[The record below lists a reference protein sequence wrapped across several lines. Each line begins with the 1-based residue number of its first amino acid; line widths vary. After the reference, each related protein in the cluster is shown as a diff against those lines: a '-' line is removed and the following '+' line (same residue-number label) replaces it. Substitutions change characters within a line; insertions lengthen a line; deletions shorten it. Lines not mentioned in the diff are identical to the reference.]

1 MKQKSNKTLS
11 IICTTYNSDKT
22 LQRTI
27 DSLKNQTFQDFEFII
42 VDAKSTDNTLD
53 IIKNNS
59 EIITKYISETDKS
72 IFDGMNK
79 GLNISSGEWVYFIGS
94 DDYLYNDRV
103 LQNIF
108 KNKFKHNTELVIG
121 NILYSNGKIFKSFWD
136 WRILLYCSVHHQA
149 AFYKRRLFDEN
160 YYHTD
165 RNYPSDYGIN
175 VGLYLK
181 KIKHE
186 YYDQIICVYALG
198 GDSSNVI
205 WERYKNEI
213 VSRNIHLNSF
223 LLKTILGIQTL
234 SRFIIKKI
242 LLKFGKEI
250 HI

>member
-1 MKQKSNKTLS
+1 MKQKLNKTLS
-11 IICTTYNSDKT
+11 IICTTFNSGKT

-27 DSLKNQTFQDFEFII
+27 DSIKNQTFQDFEFII
-42 VDAKSTDNTLD
+42 VDAKSNDNTLS

-59 EIITKYISETDKS
+59 DTITMYISETDKG

-79 GLNISSGEWVYFIGS
+79 GLDLSTGEWVYFIGS
-94 DDYLYNDRV
+94 DDYLYNNCV
-103 LQNIF
+103 LENIF
-108 KNKFKHNTELVIG
+108 KNKFKQKTELVLG
-121 NILYSNGKIFKSFWD
+121 NVLYSNGKIFKSFFNWKV
-136 WRILLYCSVHHQA
+136 LFYCSIHHQGT
-149 AFYKRRLFDEN
+149 FYKRKLFDKN
-160 YYHTD
+160 YYHID

-175 VGLYLK
+175 VGLYLN

-242 LLKFGKEI
+242 FLKFGVI
-250 HI
+250 IRI